1 MKALIALFGF
11 KKKTKTQKAFSKYM
25 KLARVMVNIARNN
38 HDEGFHLAAKA
49 ALDSAK
55 AYRQAAHATMYY
67 GSH

>member
-38 HDEGFHLAAKA
+38 RADGFHLAAQE
-49 ALDSAK
+49 ALKSAK
-55 AYRQAAHATMYY
+55 AYRKAAHATMYY
-67 GSH
+67 GV